1 MFKKT
6 GICLSLIASSL
17 LANINIANDIEVNKA
32 FIDEN
37 KNFIQDNGEISV
49 NIKDGIN
56 LKKLR
61 GVNTE
66 KSALIIETTDG
77 RFLSSIDGDLNNISA
92 LTTVLNI
99 LARNTGKTVSE
110 IEKELKEFYS
120 NDDIEEFIKAYQI
133 DKFQFLTKKE
143 KEDKLALMENFANEI
158 YQATKEMGK
167 FIKKV
172 ETAPDILESKS
183 SSARKLR
190 AKIDREVKD
199 RNGYQAKYFNMD
211 MRQGMDF
218 GTSLNTLTDTVQNAN
233 LCLSDFSL
241 TEPIFRGHQS
251 YKFKLLEDLKDVQD
265 FLHLD
270 ASLSLSMPKLEV
282 AISGAYDD
290 LKNSVKESVVI
301 GITVEYQ
308 AYDYSLKSP
317 KMSEDMAKL
326 YEDGNSYEK
335 FREKCGD
342 KYLSTITSGGRYSGI
357 IKLKT
362 SSAEEGMAIK
372 ASLKGKITAGA
383 ISGSIEGNFEMS
395 DMEILKSKDIKIDII
410 SSGGKAVNSIIKDID
425 GFYAS
430 AEAFMGTFDALTA
443 DDPKGYKK
451 SAFMAK
457 YSDYATTTMNV
468 KGGAI
473 EKQREVKNEYVD
485 YASIY
490 TDIMFD
496 INYIMTNYHLFVK
509 AETKDEIMMAI
520 KKDMLLRKAQLR
532 HLNKLCSRTN
542 PLTRQCTLIEDISEN
557 DPFPNEW
564 ETRDKLPLEKV
575 RYPRTCEERR
585 EIFPALSKVDDEY
598 RVYMSGD
605 KLQPYD
611 VYCQGMANNS
621 AIPQE
626 YLVLKNLSP
635 ISNHPAY
642 NYSRYSSFIDNSG
655 KTQDLVTIY
664 DKLKVKVSW
673 AHLSVFDEQDVFY
686 NVVGGTLKDN
696 DDNSFNVARYG
707 IAKNLSSAF
716 NGKANIDL
724 SGTGFRVADEVKFID
739 RNLANSGST
748 ASRYEFIDSPKNWRE
763 AKKYA
768 KDIGG
773 SLAVITSAQENIELK
788 EFLENEKILDD
799 IWIGLNDI
807 DFENQ
812 FVWMKDEYFDY
823 SNWVDGH
830 PENNISKNCIAM
842 NGTSTADDTKR
853 YKWEDMECG
862 DLKKF
867 VIEFDTDNTKEVAIF
882 AEDRQKVSITSSG
895 PNGHI
900 GTETDLILHYKP

>member
-1 MFKKT
+1 MYYSIF
-6 GICLSLIASSL
+6 LVLRSL
-17 LANINIANDIEVNKA
+17 
-32 FIDEN
+32 
-37 KNFIQDNGEISV
+37 Q
-49 NIKDGIN
+49 
-56 LKKLR
+56 
-61 GVNTE
+61 
-66 KSALIIETTDG
+66 
-77 RFLSSIDGDLNNISA
+77 
-92 LTTVLNI
+92 
-99 LARNTGKTVSE
+99 
-110 IEKELKEFYS
+110 
-120 NDDIEEFIKAYQI
+120 
-133 DKFQFLTKKE
+133 
-143 KEDKLALMENFANEI
+143 
-158 YQATKEMGK
+158 
-167 FIKKV
+167 
-172 ETAPDILESKS
+172 
-183 SSARKLR
+183 
-190 AKIDREVKD
+190 
-199 RNGYQAKYFNMD
+199 
-211 MRQGMDF
+211 
-218 GTSLNTLTDTVQNAN
+218 
-233 LCLSDFSL
+233 
-241 TEPIFRGHQS
+241 
-251 YKFKLLEDLKDVQD
+251 
-265 FLHLD
+265 
-270 ASLSLSMPKLEV
+270 
-282 AISGAYDD
+282 
-290 LKNSVKESVVI
+290 
-301 GITVEYQ
+301 
-308 AYDYSLKSP
+308 DYSLKGP
-317 KMSEDMAKL
+317 KLTEGDITKL
-326 YEDGNSYEK
+326 YQDAGSYER
-335 FREKCGD
+335 FRSKCGD
-342 KYLSTITSGGRYSGI
+342 RYLSTITTGGRYTGLI
-357 IKLKT
+357 TI
-362 SSAEEGMAIK
+362 SSSSSEEKEAIK
-372 ASLKGKITAGA
+372 AHLAGHYDNGA
-383 ISGSIEGNFEMS
+383 TNADIEGNLDLKS
-395 DMEILKSKDIKIDII
+395 SEILKSENITIEIFSK
-410 SSGGKAVNSIIKDID
+410 GGKGSNKLIKDLD
-425 GFYAS
+425 AFYAS
-430 AEAFMGTFDALTA
+430 AETFMNTFDELDPT
-443 DDPKGYKK
+443 DPKGYTT
-451 SAFMAK
+451 SAFLAK
-457 YSDYATTTMNV
+457 FDDYGSTTMAV
-468 KGGAI
+468 QGSSI
-473 EKQREVKNEYVD
+473 EEQREVKNEYVD